1 MLIYTVTFNQKKKN
15 HLMSIIWDVIPA
27 NPQWYKEE
35 LNTIATSCKMQ
46 SN

>member
-1 MLIYTVTFNQKKKN
+1 MG
-15 HLMSIIWDVIPA
+15 IIWDVIPA

-35 LNTIATSCKMQ
+35 KLNTIATSCKIQ